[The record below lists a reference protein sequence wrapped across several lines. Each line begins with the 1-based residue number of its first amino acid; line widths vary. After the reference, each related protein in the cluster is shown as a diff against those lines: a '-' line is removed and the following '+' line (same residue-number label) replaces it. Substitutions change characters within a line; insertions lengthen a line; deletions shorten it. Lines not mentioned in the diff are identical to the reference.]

1 MENLERKRIQN
12 VKISYWIKDW
22 QEKNPYCEENG
33 LENHNAK
40 FNSEFKTF
48 LNGSGFDEDVIKV
61 FL

>member
-1 MENLERKRIQN
+1 MENLEIKRTQN
-12 VKISYWIKDW
+12 VKISEWIKDW
-22 QEKNPYCEENG
+22 QEKNPYSEKNG

-48 LNGSGFDEDVIKV
+48 LNGSGFDGDVIKV